1 MVADDKTPEGI
12 LPMIRH
18 IDMSTIKG
26 HINRKGPSVKRE
38 EATLN
43 VLALSPVSNKSKSA
57 MEGCFT
63 GACMASPSFP
73 FT

>member
-1 MVADDKTPEGI
+1 MVADDKTPEDI
-12 LPMIRH
+12 SPMIRH
-18 IDMSTIKG
+18 IDMSTNK
-26 HINRKGPSVKRE
+26 RPTVKRG

-63 GACMASPSFP
+63 GACMASP
-73 FT
+73 

>member
-26 HINRKGPSVKRE
+26 HINREEE